1 MSRLM
6 VVDDQES
13 VAYSAAVLLRRA
25 GHEVD
30 VCADAESALK
40 LVKVK
45 HYSVVV
51 SDLRMEKM
59 SGIDL
64 LKQIRAHVSGTEV
77 IIMTAFASIETAVEA
92 TRQGAFDY
100 ICKPFRSD
108 DLLEKIERVIDRQKD
123 QPVFTVVD
131 GDEVNGQG
139 TCIMGESSL
148 MQDLKSR
155 ASRAAHADCTVLLT
169 GETGTGK
176 SLFAGQI
183 HSLSPRANRPFV
195 AVNCANLSELL
206 LESELFGTMKGAYT
220 GADVSR
226 PGLCEAANQGTLF
239 LDEIGA
245 TSLAVQS
252 KLLTLLEDKHIRR
265 LGDTKS
271 VSVDIRIIAATNA
284 DLPRLI
290 SDHGFREDLFY
301 RLNVVS
307 LRLPPLRERPEDIP
321 ALVEYFLLFL
331 ARKYHKQFRRMS
343 PDAMQLLLN
352 YNFPGNVREL
362 ENIIERAIVAGSGDT
377 LGCADLRIGM
387 ADAVPGNN
395 SEREH
400 ILRAIVGNKYNMRRV
415 AAQLGLSRT
424 TLYRKLHQYGI
435 NAR

>member
-30 VCADAESALK
+30 VCVDAESALK
-40 LVKVK
+40 LAKVN
-45 HYSVVV
+45 HYSVIV
-51 SDLRMEKM
+51 SDLRMDNM

-108 DLLEKIERVIDRQKD
+108 DLLEKIEKVIDRQRD
-123 QPVFTVVD
+123 QPALSLVG
-131 GDEVNGQG
+131 GDEITGKGACVMGQSPSMQEL
-139 TCIMGESSL
+139 MG
-148 MQDLKSR
+148 R
-155 ASRAAHADCTVLLT
+155 ASSAAQADCTVLLT

-176 SLFAGQI
+176 SLLASKI
-183 HSLSPRANRPFV
+183 HALSPRANRPFV
-195 AVNCANLSELL
+195 AVNCANLSEQL

-220 GADVSR
+220 GAEVSR

-284 DLPRLI
+284 DLPKLI
-290 SDHGFREDLFY
+290 SEHSFREDLFY

-307 LRLPPLRERPEDIP
+307 LRLPPLRERQEDLP
-321 ALVEYFLLFL
+321 TLVGHFLLLF
-331 ARKYHKQFRRMS
+331 ARKCHKQFRRMS
-343 PDAMQLLLN
+343 PEAMQLLLH

-377 LGCADLRIGM
+377 LDCADLRM
-387 ADAVPGNN
+387 QMSEPVPGIN
-395 SEREH
+395 SQRER
-400 ILRAIVGNKYNMRRV
+400 ILRAIAESKYNMRKA

-424 TLYRKLHQYGI
+424 TLYRKLHQFGI